1 MILACHYLGHD
12 VSLWQGIILESLSQ
26 AMKSAG
32 FAIPGG
38 LGVQEGGLLL
48 LAPLCGLL
56 AGDAMALSPLK
67 RLREMV
73 LGVRALIAS
82 HSIAARARMRS
93 ASGRETPVNAELS

>member
-1 MILACHYLGHD
+1 MLACHYLGHD

-48 LAPLCGLL
+48 LAPLCGLP
-56 AGDAMALSPLK
+56 AEDALALSLLK

-73 LGVRALIAS
+73 LGVPALIAW
-82 HSIAARARMRS
+82 HPIAARAGMRS
-93 ASGRETPVNAELS
+93 ASDRETPVNTELP

>member
-1 MILACHYLGHD
+1 VGHD

-38 LGVQEGGLLL
+38 LASRKVDCCCLHR
-48 LAPLCGLL
+48 LCGLP
-56 AGDAMALSPLK
+56 AEDAMALSHLK

-73 LGVRALIAS
+73 PCVPALIAS
-82 HSIAARARMRS
+82 HPIAARAGMRS
-93 ASGRETPVNAELS
+93 ASDRETPVNTELS

>member
-1 MILACHYLGHD
+1 VGHD
-12 VSLWQGIILESLSQ
+12 VSLWQGIILENLSQ

-48 LAPLCGLL
+48 APLCGLP
-56 AGDAMALSPLK
+56 AEDAMALSHLK

-73 LGVRALIAS
+73 LGVPVLIAS
-82 HSIAARARMRS
+82 HPIAARAGMRS